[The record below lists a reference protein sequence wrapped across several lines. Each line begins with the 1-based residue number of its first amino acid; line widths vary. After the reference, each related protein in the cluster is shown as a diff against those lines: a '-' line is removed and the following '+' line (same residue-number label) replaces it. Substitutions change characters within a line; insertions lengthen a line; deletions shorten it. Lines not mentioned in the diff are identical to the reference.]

1 MTTPHA
7 TSSPSVTAILC
18 SLAAGAGE
26 DFLSVLYA
34 IALLH
39 TALSHVFFLHKFSQN
54 LFVVVGMEL
63 AVHCGPVKIVD
74 H

>member
-34 IALLH
+34 VALLH
-39 TALSHVFFLHKFSQN
+39 TALSQVFFYISS
-54 LFVVVGMEL
+54 
-63 AVHCGPVKIVD
+63 VKIYL
-74 H
+74 